1 MGRGGQVLLDQFSGT
16 RVSIT
21 PLLLGKRV
29 GLRVGRHCCFL
40 GEFPN
45 VRAVYPWGK
54 VKLTCVSFIV
64 VETTKAD
71 NHYISRDK
79 TPVSEGNVNCIV

>member
-1 MGRGGQVLLDQFSGT
+1 MLDQFSGT
-16 RVSIT
+16 RVRLT

-54 VKLTCVSFIV
+54 AKQTCVSFIV

-71 NHYISRDK
+71 NHHIIRDK
-79 TPVSEGNVNCIV
+79 IRVSEGNVNCIL